1 MYNLEYSVLR
11 QYIFEK
17 NDLYNLHSG
26 KLGTRRRR
34 PWVKMRIEYDRTLIF
49 TAFCEDLSNLG
60 CMPFLWLNSIGKLA
74 KWCFRLSETMILRV
88 FGNDVTNWSL
98 QGFASFFFIL

>member
-1 MYNLEYSVLR
+1 MAVPETESFQPIAETDRNPA
-11 QYIFEK
+11 
-17 NDLYNLHSG
+17 H
-26 KLGTRRRR
+26 RR

-74 KWCFRLSETMILRV
+74 KWCFRLSETMILRD

>member
-1 MYNLEYSVLR
+1 
-11 QYIFEK
+11 
-17 NDLYNLHSG
+17 
-26 KLGTRRRR
+26 
-34 PWVKMRIEYDRTLIF
+34 
-49 TAFCEDLSNLG
+49 
-60 CMPFLWLNSIGKLA
+60 LWLNSIGKLA